1 MMMKSKINNSIGL
14 VKFYKQMLRIRM
26 CEESFVEPILNG
38 TVHCPVHLYS
48 GEEAIAVGVSAFL
61 KKQDIIFGNHRSHGH
76 YLAKGGNLKKM
87 VSEIYCKEDGC
98 AKGRGGS
105 MHILDASINMYG
117 AAPIVAGTI
126 ALTLGA
132 ALTQKLKKKKN
143 IAVAFFGDGATGE
156 GVLFECLNFAAM
168 RNLPIIFACENNYY
182 STHLPIRETRP
193 NIPIYKIGNAF
204 CIPSFQCDG
213 NDLLKTLS
221 ISEKAV
227 KICRSG
233 KGPVFIEFKTYRL
246 RGHVG
251 PSDKI
256 QGSHTDIRP
265 QSEIEYWIKRDPIKK
280 IEKYLI
286 KNKIITEQ
294 KISEI
299 EKNIDEELSRA
310 HTNAKLSKRP
320 NARELISYVFKK

>member
-1 MMMKSKINNSIGL
+1 MKSKINNSIGL
-14 VKFYKQMLRIRM
+14 VKFYKQMLLIRK
-26 CEESFVEPILNG
+26 CEESFVSHILDG
-38 TVHCPVHLYS
+38 TIKCPVHLYS
-48 GEEAIAVGVSAFL
+48 GEEAVAVGISASL
-61 KKQDIIFGNHRSHGH
+61 MKEDIIFGNHRSHGH
-76 YLAKGGNLKKM
+76 YLAKGGNLQKL

-105 MHILDASINMYG
+105 MHILDPSINMFG

-132 ALTQKLKKKKN
+132 ALTLKLRNKGN
-143 IAVAFFGDGATGE
+143 VAVAFFGDGATGE

-168 RNLPIIFACENNYY
+168 RNLPIIFACENNFY

-193 NIPIYKIGNAF
+193 KTPIYKIGNAF
-204 CIPSFQCDG
+204 GIPSFQCDG

-251 PSDKI
+251 PSDNI
-256 QGSHTDIRP
+256 QGTHTDIRP
-265 QSEIEYWIKRDPIKK
+265 QSEIDSWIKRDPIKK
-280 IEKYLI
+280 IERYLV
-286 KNKIITEQ
+286 KNKIINKQ

-299 EKNIDEELSRA
+299 EKEIDQEISRA
-310 HTNAKLSKRP
+310 HANARLSKRP
-320 NARELISYVFKK
+320 NVKELTSYVFKK